1 MERQCGGLLVSV
13 EGFFY
18 IRGEGSQRGSSGKGS
33 SSMKLNKK
41 ATALLLGLTLGISGT
56 AFAAEGA
63 DSFSDVPQGHW
74 AYDALDYLAK
84 DGVIDGMGDG
94 TFQGNRTMTRYEMA
108 SIVAKAMQKGNL
120 GVGDQAVLEK
130 LEKEYGSE
138 LATLSKQVNANTK
151 AIKDLNA
158 KTDKFKVWGMARVQA
173 GDDNGLVNN
182 GRSGTYNNRF
192 YMDLEGSMKIND
204 YAVARFTVEKNAHY
218 REKEYTNSNKVGVLV
233 PHTDSSGKTTYSYEN
248 RRLSTLNKDSILGD
262 DNHNGSISNIWVEL
276 QLGPQ
281 HNWYTNIG
289 RKWNGIG
296 MQNLMLG
303 GQVDGIATYHPI
315 EGGHGW
321 WMSAQYWKS
330 SSDWASYD
338 GTSYV
343 YNPTT
348 HKVDVVGHYWRNPV
362 VGTLNFWG
370 PLGKYIDANLAY
382 SRVVAHDSDTDN
394 GNGYWTKATN
404 FYGVDLKVRPLKD
417 LAITGSLVKS
427 NAHGNAW
434 FEGTHADRDIAVRI
448 DYRGT
453 DLNKKGSWGVYA
465 KWMELGAMADLG
477 HDDEWTTR
485 EPVGASG
492 TKGWYYGFKLV
503 PYKNVE
509 WETMWAP
516 HLKEGWSHAGG
527 DYSRHI
533 LRTWLDFH
541 F

>member
-1 MERQCGGLLVSV
+1 
-13 EGFFY
+13 
-18 IRGEGSQRGSSGKGS
+18 
-33 SSMKLNKK
+33 MKLNKK

-56 AFAAEGA
+56 AFAADGA

-158 KTDKFKVWGMARVQA
+158 KTDKFKVWGMARVQM
-173 GDDNGLVNN
+173 GDDNGLMSD
-182 GRSGTYNNRF
+182 GRHGTYNNRF

-204 YAVARFTVEKNAHY
+204 RMTARFTVEKNAHY
-218 REKEYTNSNKVGVLV
+218 RDSEYVASKVPQRVMV
-233 PHTDSSGKTTYSYEN
+233 PYGKGYKNEGKTVLTDKYISGID
-248 RRLSTLNKDSILGD
+248 KDSLLGD
-262 DNHNGSISNIWVEL
+262 DNHNGSISNIWVEM
-276 QLGPQ
+276 QLGPK
-281 HNWYTNIG
+281 HDWYTNIG

-321 WMSAQYWKS
+321 WLSAQYWKS
-330 SSDWASYD
+330 ASDWTNTDVTEWTTDPD
-338 GTSYV
+338 GNATPSKFAV
-343 YNPTT
+343 YSHRAPI
-348 HKVDVVGHYWRNPV
+348 VGS
-362 VGTLNFWG
+362 LDFWG
-370 PLGKYIDANLAY
+370 PLGKYIDANIAY
-382 SRVVAHDSDTDN
+382 SRVVQHQYDANKDN
-394 GNGYWTKATN
+394 GNYGLWFGAKN
-404 FYGVDLKVRPLKD
+404 FFGIDLKAKMFKD
-417 LAITGSLVKS
+417 FAVTGSYLKSDADLVKQS
-427 NAHGNAW
+427 WANGGHP
-434 FEGTHADRDIAVRI
+434 DRTWAVRF
-448 DYRGT
+448 DYRNT
-453 DLNKKGSWGVYA
+453 DLNKVGTWGVYA
-465 KWMELGAMADLG
+465 KWVDMGGMSDLG
-477 HDDEWTTR
+477 KDDEWATR
-485 EPVGASG
+485 EPTFVNGA
-492 TKGWYYGFKLV
+492 KGWYFGFKCV

-516 HLKEGWSHAGG
+516 HLTENINQPSNS
-527 DYSRHI
+527 YQRHI
-533 LRTWLDFH
+533 LRSWLDFH